1 MKRMRNF
8 RLPLVVATTLGI
20 LAACDVSDSPS
31 RAAAP
36 TTATFSPR
44 ILAPAGGVRP
54 ADRLH
59 VQVWSR
65 DDRTGAWAVVFED
78 TSMAPNLAKIQ
89 VKVPLGVRL
98 KYRIAG
104 YSINFP
110 QPGKRQIDT
119 VWSASK
125 DDVRAIYDQVPV
137 TENSAAVA
145 KNWAL
150 PPTTPHTDGIT
161 FLPGN
166 AATFKSTSPYR
177 VAAKT
182 DPSVS
187 CADAKDTSA
196 IVPAPI
202 GDSLRIWVISCGPD
216 DTSVVPTKPRRYAW
230 AIDTSNTSATR
241 TPIAPV
247 VTGNPGF
254 VTGQI
259 LTTSQTDPTTPV
271 LFSATAGEVI
281 AWDVRLDDSISA
293 TPDSSA
299 YPPVP
304 ASLATAKFRTDSAK
318 IDLWSQLKGS
328 VGEHPGGFRVL
339 VTAVRI
345 DTSLGRGW
353 VSVPTRFW
361 FTVTPP
367 SVPSRF
373 TLTARRWDSVS
384 VTWDLSAPDL
394 SYEAWYAPGRDIP
407 DLRRAT
413 PVPPAKLLLAEWGL
427 NGLQP
432 ESSYTVLV
440 RATDRRTGLSSQQ
453 QLNAKTLALP
463 TLPVPSLLSPNFS
476 PASVKKSAQDS
487 LVATWTPD
495 SAGRSL
501 KVRYGWSRGAAATPD
516 GWPDLAQAA
525 TTTLSSSLIKLSGN
539 VGDSVRLSFAT
550 EDSLGRRSDPV
561 HQILVIVADN
571 VEVGPDAPRNLRL
584 VARTASSL
592 SLAWDSM
599 PGLAYTICYKPA
611 GRDMQT
617 QELDSSHFTI
627 RGLAGGTQVDSI
639 AVLARSLADSTKYS
653 GWSPLLKATTR
664 NPPPDPARAESRWIV
679 DQGVV
684 KLRWSWT
691 RVAGT
696 TDSIAIVGVS
706 DSLSTPSSVN
716 WLTTSSSTAGTDYY
730 DIPFPQPSSKPLL
743 AFGIRSFRDSL
754 PSATTWAFREIPVP
768 APRID
773 STKLRIWQAGNVWK
787 LLYTG
792 EAPPKGF
799 VLRALVSQV
808 VGTTSVK
815 DSFDISTALSTYPLA
830 ALRPNAPAGGHFYWQ
845 RTDPLG
851 IPLFDRGAEYFIAKT
866 ILAPPSEF
874 TLTPAPTDG
883 SWTFQSAL
891 PTDET
896 AYLRRFSGKNFQ
908 NRTIAEYDTIIAMP
922 SDLDTFQIARIVD
935 QDTSA
940 WSPAKSLDV
949 LGMVTGTPAPGT
961 YLFPFKVTLTGR
973 APQYLFNGKWLDA
986 GVPLNPLSFPKGTIP
1001 TRDVASFAVS
1011 PTNPLAYD
1019 FDTTFTDAA
1028 WEQRVQQGKGVA
1040 PGSKG
1045 WVGTVNAE
1053 AAWVAGERLNPA
1065 YIKVGQ
1071 SALGARAVIGFSTNA
1086 TGGSVF
1092 DASTMGG
1099 ATIGVMSP
1107 TSTIKYTFVVGSDVK
1122 TELPPIFFPATI
1134 STTDKNI
1141 LIADFTPAA
1150 TLTQPYTVDAK
1161 GIATPVASEDV
1172 ARALASVRWMG
1183 VAAQGP
1189 SGTYSSFTLTSIR
1202 LVPNMSRL
1210 P

>member
-1 MKRMRNF
+1 MNTSRRF
-8 RLPLVVATTLGI
+8 CSQPFAVLAALAI
-20 LAACDVSDSPS
+20 LAACNVSDSPS
-31 RAAAP
+31 RTETP

-44 ILAPAGGVRP
+44 ILAPAGGVRR
-54 ADRLH
+54 ADWLH

-65 DDRTGAWAVVFED
+65 DDRTGAWTVVFED
-78 TSMAPNLAKIQ
+78 TSMAPNRTNLQ

-104 YSINFP
+104 YSISFP
-110 QPGKRQIDT
+110 QQGKRQIDT
-119 VWSASK
+119 VWSASN

-137 TENSAAVA
+137 SENSAAVA
-145 KNWAL
+145 KNWAIS
-150 PPTTPHTDGIT
+150 PTTTLTDSIR
-161 FLPGN
+161 FLPGS
-166 AATFKSTSPYR
+166 AATFKSISPYR
-177 VAAKT
+177 VAAKA

-187 CADAKDTSA
+187 CADAKDTTA

-202 GDSLRIWVISCGPD
+202 GDSLRVWVISCGA

-230 AIDTSNTSATR
+230 VIDTANTAATR

-254 VTGQI
+254 VTGQV
-259 LTTSQTDPTTPV
+259 LTTSQTDPTSPV
-271 LFSATAGEVI
+271 LFSASAGDLI
-281 AWDVRLDDSISA
+281 AWDFRLDDSIAA
-293 TPDSSA
+293 TPDTSA
-299 YPPVP
+299 FPPVP
-304 ASLATAKFRTDSAK
+304 KSFATARFRADSAK

-328 VGEHPGGFRVL
+328 VGGFPGGFRVL
-339 VTAVRI
+339 VTTARI
-345 DTSLGRGW
+345 DTSLGRSW
-353 VSVPTRFW
+353 VSFPTRFW

-373 TLTARRWDSVS
+373 TLTAKRWDSVA

-407 DLRRAT
+407 DVLRAT
-413 PVPPAKLLLAEWGL
+413 QVPATKLQLAEWGL
-427 NGLQP
+427 NGLYA

-440 RATDRRTGLSSQQ
+440 RATDRRTGLSSQK
-453 QLNAKTLALP
+453 QLNTTTLALP
-463 TLPVPSLLSPNFS
+463 ALPTPSLLSPNFS

-495 SAGRSL
+495 AAGRSL
-501 KVRYGWSRGAAATPD
+501 QVRYGWSRGAAATPD
-516 GWPDLAQAA
+516 GWPDLAQLA
-525 TTTLSSSLIKLSGN
+525 TTTLSASKIQVAGN

-550 EDSLGRRSDPV
+550 EDAQGRRSEPT

-571 VEVGPDAPRNLRL
+571 VEVGPDAPRNFRL
-584 VARTASSL
+584 VARTATSL
-592 SLAWDSM
+592 SLAWDSL

-611 GRDMQT
+611 GRDMQI
-617 QELDSSHFTI
+617 QDLDSAHFTI
-627 RGLAGGTQVDSI
+627 RGLTGGTQVDSI
-639 AVLARSLADSTKYS
+639 AVLARSLADSTKFS

-679 DQGVV
+679 DQGIV

-706 DSLSTPSSVN
+706 DSLSTPSPVT
-716 WLTTSSSTAGTDYY
+716 WITTSSSLAGTDYY
-730 DIPFPQPSSKPLL
+730 DIPFPQPSSKPLV

-754 PSATTWAFREIPVP
+754 PSATTWAFREIPIP

-815 DSFDISTALSTYPLA
+815 DSFDINTALSTYPLA

-845 RTDPLG
+845 RTAPLG

-874 TLTPAPTDG
+874 SLTPATTDS
-883 SWTFQSAL
+883 SWTFLAGL
-891 PTDET
+891 PTGET
-896 AYLRRFSGKNFQ
+896 AYLHRFSGMDVQTRIIKDS
-908 NRTIAEYDTIIAMP
+908 DTIRAMP
-922 SDLDTFQIARIVD
+922 SDLDTFQIARIVGD
-935 QDTSA
+935 DTSA
-940 WSPAKSLDV
+940 WSQPKTLGV
-949 LGMVTGTPAPGT
+949 LGMVTGKPEPGS

-973 APQYLFNGKWLDA
+973 APQYRINGKWLDA
-986 GVPLNPLSFPKGTIP
+986 GVPLNPLNFPNGIIP
-1001 TRDVASFAVS
+1001 TRDVAAFAVS

-1019 FDTTFTDAA
+1019 FDSTFTAA
-1028 WEQRVQQGKGVA
+1028 SWEGRVTDGNDVA
-1040 PGSKG
+1040 PGARG
-1045 WVGTVNAE
+1045 WVGTVNAK
-1053 AAWVAGERLNPA
+1053 ATWVKGDKVTPA

-1071 SALGARAVIGFSTNA
+1071 SNLGARAVIGFATDA

-1092 DASTMGG
+1092 DASTMSG
-1099 ATIGVMSP
+1099 ATIGMDSP
-1107 TSTIKYTFVVGSDVK
+1107 TSTIKYTFVVGSDIK

-1134 STTDKNI
+1134 STTDKN
-1141 LIADFTPAA
+1141 LLLADFTPLA
-1150 TLTQPYTVDAK
+1150 TLTQPYTLDAK

-1172 ARALASVRWMG
+1172 TRALASVRWMG

-1189 SGTYSSFTLTSIR
+1189 SGTYSTFTLTSIH
-1202 LVPNMSRL
+1202 LVPKLSRL